1 MKDYWRPE
9 YPDVGAIST
18 ELDMYNT
25 LAYAKVG
32 HVPTIT
38 AGGDIPGQHT
48 ITQKYLER
56 EGLLKRQHCR
66 LVVAELARA
75 LDDGYENSSVLI
87 ILLCH
92 ALLGTLLS
100 SLWWT

>member
-9 YPDVGAIST
+9 HPDVGAIST
-18 ELDMYNT
+18 ELDMYKT
-25 LAYAKVG
+25 LAHAKVK
-32 HVPTIT
+32 HVPTIV
-38 AGGDIPGQHT
+38 AGGDIPGQLT

-87 ILLCH
+87 ILLYH
-92 ALLGTLLS
+92 ALLG
-100 SLWWT
+100 